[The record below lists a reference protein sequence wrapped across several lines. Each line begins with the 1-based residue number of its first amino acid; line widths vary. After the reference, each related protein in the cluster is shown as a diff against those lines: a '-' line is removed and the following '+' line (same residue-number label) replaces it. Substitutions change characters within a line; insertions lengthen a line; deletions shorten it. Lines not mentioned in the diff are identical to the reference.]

1 MPKTIQ
7 QSVTLPAPAERL
19 FAMYLDA
26 KIHQAFTGAPVTIS
40 SEPGSE
46 FRAFDN
52 MLAGR
57 MLYTIPKRMI
67 VQSWRAKHWQPED
80 VDSIL
85 ILTFWPQ
92 GDAGRIELVQG
103 QRSGSRLPGSQR
115 GLGKLLLEAVA
126 GVSTER
132 MI

>member
-19 FAMYLDA
+19 FTMYLA
-26 KIHQAFTGAPVTIS
+26 PKIHEAFTGAPVTIS
-40 SEPGSE
+40 PEPGSE
-46 FRAFDN
+46 FRAFNN

-67 VQSWRAKHWQPED
+67 VQSWRAQHWQPED

-92 GDAGRIELVQG
+92 GDAGRIELVQVN
-103 QRSGSRLPGSQR
+103 
-115 GLGKLLLEAVA
+115 VA
-126 GVSTER
+126 DHDFQGVNEGWEKYYWKPWQEYLQKG
-132 MI
+132 